1 MNLELFERIGSWAA
15 GIWPGGG
22 ERYLRRLQA
31 RIESAGDLN
40 VTPPAVLGIQV
51 LSAVLLPPIALFIF
65 RGIPLFD
72 FLFGGP
78 HTILL
83 VIGLVAFGFLFPRQ
97 NLEERV
103 LKRQQE
109 IVIQMP
115 DMMDLL
121 AVCVE
126 AGMDFL
132 SALRV
137 VARNQREGPLRA
149 EFERFLKQL
158 ELGVP
163 RIDALHDMSRRVDVP
178 DMSSVCAVLVQAT
191 RLGSPLGPILKDQAD
206 LLRIR
211 RGQRAEK
218 AAAQASIKVLMPLA
232 LCIFPAVF
240 IAILGP
246 VIIQIMETVRP

>member
-1 MNLELFERIGSWAA
+1 MPLEFFNRLGMRVSSFVPSWSVRHLAL
-15 GIWPGGG
+15 
-22 ERYLRRLQA
+22 LRR
-31 RIESAGDLN
+31 RIASAGDLEIS
-40 VTPPAVLGIQV
+40 PEALFGIQV
-51 LSAVLLPPIALFIF
+51 IGAIFMPVFALFILKN
-65 RGIPLFD
+65 IMIAD

-78 HTILL
+78 HTAVLA
-83 VIGLVAFGFLFPRQ
+83 VGLVFLGYSFPKM
-97 NLEERV
+97 NLQERV
-103 LKRQQE
+103 AKRQQS
-109 IVIQMP
+109 IVIEMP
-115 DMMDLL
+115 SMMDLL

-137 VARNQREGPLRA
+137 VVRNQKTGPLKE

-163 RIDALHDMSRRVDVP
+163 RVDALHEMSRRVDVP
-178 DMSSVCAVLVQAT
+178 DMGSFCAVMVQAT
-191 RLGSPLGPILKDQAD
+191 RLGAPLGPILKNQAD

-218 AAAQASIKVLMPLA
+218 AAAQASVKVLMPLA

-246 VIIQIMETVRP
+246 VIIQIQEVMHQ